1 MMGARPFLIAL
12 LIVSIALV
20 VSALAVSAGTQEDPE
35 VTDPSG
41 DAGGRESHDL
51 IKAWVHDEDN
61 ETLTFRMELTA
72 LDAISPRDDWL
83 TLPTT
88 IYEYYFTIKSKDYA
102 LRATVPV
109 HGPFAALAN
118 FNLYAV
124 TYGEADNMTYEA
136 VGSVTGN
143 YYYNDASIQWV
154 VDKSNIENPTQGD
167 LVSHMWAASY
177 FQPRGENREQMDEAM
192 SYDEP
197 GRDYVVRGKYS
208 QLYDVR
214 LRTDNATRT
223 GVPHDVT
230 SYNITIVSDST
241 TNVEI
246 NITNSSL
253 PAGYFVNYSLKMPI
267 AVPEHGSVSF
277 NLVVSVPDDAANGTD
292 VMIILTGHYMT
303 QEGDE
308 LATNE
313 LNLLLQV
320 RFVPPKPPEEE
331 RTIFTILRDFVQ
343 DYYLYL
349 IVVVVIAIVALLVWL
364 FLGQRN
370 KREDELLHEYQSY
383 LESQGQKREMG
394 EV

>member
-12 LIVSIALV
+12 LFVSVALA

-35 VTDPSG
+35 VTDMSG

-72 LDAISPRDDWL
+72 LDAISPRDDWF

-88 IYEYYFTIKSKDYA
+88 IYEYYFTIDSTNYA

-118 FNLYAV
+118 FNLYEV
-124 TYGEADNMTYEA
+124 TYGEVGNMTYEA
-136 VGSVTGN
+136 IGSVTGN

-154 VDKSNIENPTQGD
+154 ANKANIGTPNQGD

-197 GRDYVVRGKYS
+197 GRNYVVRGKYS

-214 LRTDNATRT
+214 LRADNATRT
-223 GVPHDVT
+223 GAPHDVT
-230 SYNITIVSDST
+230 SFNITIVSQST
-241 TNVEI
+241 TDVEI

-267 AVPEHGSVSF
+267 PVPEGTSVSF
-277 NLVVSVPDDAANGTD
+277 SLVVSVPDDAANGTD
-292 VMIILTGHYMT
+292 VMIILTGRYLT

-308 LATNE
+308 LETNE

-320 RFVPPKPPEEE
+320 RFIPPKPPEEE
-331 RTIFTILRDFVQ
+331 RTIFTILRDFVK

-349 IVVVVIAIVALLVWL
+349 IVVVVIAVIALLVWL
-364 FLGQRN
+364 FLGHRN
-370 KREDELLHEYQSY
+370 KREDELLHEYQAY